1 MKSSKKRKKM
11 SEAAAEEASE
21 ERSPALPP
29 ATPGK
34 LYSARSLLRS
44 LSSTPLSLGESPIAP
59 PPNARS
65 LLRSLSS
72 TPLSLGE
79 SPIAPPPNAP
89 LTSSP
94 NSPKTVTFPPISLS
108 LIFFRSR
115 NSFFW
120 FEFLEFMEI
129 FGFCACVCCRGS
141 G

>member
-59 PPNARS
+59 PPNA
-65 LLRSLSS
+65 
-72 TPLSLGE
+72 
-79 SPIAPPPNAP
+79 P

-94 NSPKTVTFPPISLS
+94 NSPKTVIFPPISLS